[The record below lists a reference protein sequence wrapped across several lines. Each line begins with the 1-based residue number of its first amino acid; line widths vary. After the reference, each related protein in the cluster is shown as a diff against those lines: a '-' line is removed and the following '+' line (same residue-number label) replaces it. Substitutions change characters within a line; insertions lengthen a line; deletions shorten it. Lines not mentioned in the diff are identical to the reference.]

1 MVFPGPAVMH
11 RLEQL
16 MEWGKPRYRSVAK
29 RYERFDECWQGDTT
43 VVYCSGTLFGVWND
57 GSAFEGI
64 RFIDRFEVVNNL
76 LTRQEVWND
85 VAEIPRTL

>member
-1 MVFPGPAVMH
+1 M
-11 RLEQL
+11 
-16 MEWGKPRYRSVAK
+16 
-29 RYERFDECWQGDTT
+29 
-43 VVYCSGTLFGVWND
+43 VYCSGTLFGVWND

-85 VAEIPRTL
+85 VAEIQRTL

>member
-1 MVFPGPAVMH
+1 
-11 RLEQL
+11 
-16 MEWGKPRYRSVAK
+16 
-29 RYERFDECWQGDTT
+29 
-43 VVYCSGTLFGVWND
+43 VWND

-85 VAEIPRTL
+85 VAEIQRTL

>member
-1 MVFPGPAVMH
+1 
-11 RLEQL
+11 
-16 MEWGKPRYRSVAK
+16 
-29 RYERFDECWQGDTT
+29 
-43 VVYCSGTLFGVWND
+43 VWND

-85 VAEIPRTL
+85 VAEIQRAL